1 MPIRNSTRRDVN
13 PADWRFANLKRKV
26 VILILILTIWLTACS
41 QVPQETVTI
50 RVGVLPVLDTLPM
63 YVARA
68 QGYFDAE
75 GVQVEFVPVNAAP
88 ERDQLMQ
95 SGQIDAMLNEIV
107 SVLLFNKNEPRI
119 VAVRF
124 ARIATEKDP
133 VFRIV
138 ASADSRIISVE
149 DLRGVPIGISEGTV
163 IEYTTDRILEHAG
176 FSADMIN
183 KLAVPK
189 IPDRLNLL
197 ATGQLE
203 AANLPDPAASLAMLN
218 GARLII
224 DDRSYPEISH
234 SVISFS
240 RDFIREHPD
249 AVRAFLRAIET
260 AVIEINADKDAW
272 DVILTE
278 NNLIPPPLL
287 ESYTLPD
294 YPTAGVPSERQFAD
308 ALYWLRQADLITDD
322 IAYEFSVDSTYL
334 P

>member
-1 MPIRNSTRRDVN
+1 M
-13 PADWRFANLKRKV
+13 
-26 VILILILTIWLTACS
+26 LITLLTACS
-41 QVPQETVTI
+41 QAQQEPVTI

-63 YVARA
+63 YVAQA
-68 QGYFDAE
+68 QGHFEAE

-107 SVLLFNKNEPRI
+107 SVLLFNNDETRI
-119 VAVRF
+119 IAVRF
-124 ARIATEKDP
+124 ARIATETAP

-138 ASADSRIISVE
+138 ASADSGITSVE
-149 DLRGVPIGISEGTV
+149 DLRGIPIGISEGTV

-176 FSADMIN
+176 LSSDMIN

-240 RDFIREHPD
+240 RDFVSEHPG

-260 AVIEINADKDAW
+260 AVIEINADKEAW

-278 NNLIPPPLL
+278 NNLIPLPLL

-294 YPTAGVPSERQFAD
+294 FPTAGVPSELQFAD
-308 ALYWLRQADLITDD
+308 ALDWLHQAKLITGD
-322 IAYEFSVDSTYL
+322 IAYELSVDSTYL

>member
-1 MPIRNSTRRDVN
+1 VN
-13 PADWRFANLKRKV
+13 CKLG
-26 VILILILTIWLTACS
+26 ILTLILTTLLAACS
-41 QVPQETVTI
+41 QAPQEAITI

-63 YVARA
+63 YVAQA
-68 QGYFDAE
+68 QGYFQAE
-75 GVQVEFVPVNAAP
+75 GVLVEFVPVNAAP

-107 SVLLFNKNEPRI
+107 SVLLFNKDEARI

-124 ARIATEKDP
+124 ARVATETNP

-138 ASADSRIISVE
+138 ASADSGITSVE
-149 DLRGVPIGISEGTV
+149 DLQGVPIGISEGTV

-176 FSADMIN
+176 LSSDMIK

-240 RDFIREHPD
+240 RDFISEHPG

-260 AVIEINADKDAW
+260 AVIEINADKEAW
-272 DVILTE
+272 DVILAE

-294 YPTAGVPSERQFAD
+294 YPTAGVPSELQFAD
-308 ALYWLRQADLITDD
+308 ALDWLYQAGLITGN
-322 IAYEFSVDSTYL
+322 IAYGLSVDSAYL